1 VRKFEGRPVAFF
13 AVAAGDTLAEARKYV
28 GETRMAMP
36 VFADALSLMETRYGQ
51 QISLNNIHQTRVI
64 DPTGKIVEYRFEEPA
79 IEKALKDATWKY
91 KDASTDKKLDPAVL
105 LLEWGRYAEGLQKL
119 KPFLK
124 RKDTAESA
132 QKVYDLVKEE
142 VQGWVK
148 EADECKSSD
157 PVKAYDLYAK
167 AAAAFNRTEEPGTAA
182 AAGVKALGE
191 DKAVKAELAARK
203 AFAKVNV
210 AASKATP
217 QQKAEVAKFCHDV
230 VKKYPGTPTAEK
242 AKSLAQELGQPVP

>member
-1 VRKFEGRPVAFF
+1 VAFF
-13 AVAAGDTLAEARKYV
+13 AVAAGDTLADAKKYV

-51 QISLNNIHQTRVI
+51 QISLSNIHQTRVI
-64 DPTGKIVEYRFEEPA
+64 DPTGKIVEYRFDEPS

-132 QKVYDLVKEE
+132 QKVYDQVKAE
-142 VQGWVK
+142 VQGWVT
-148 EADECKSSD
+148 EADGCKATD
-157 PVKAYDLYAK
+157 PVKAYDLYAR
-167 AAAAFNRTEEPGTAA
+167 AAAVFGRTEEPGTAA
-182 AAGVKALGE
+182 FE
-191 DKAVKAELAARK
+191 SAR
-203 AFAKVNV
+203 ADVDRLRDEYARAYN
-210 AASKATP
+210 AQSRSGGSATP
-217 QQKAEVAKFCHDV
+217 
-230 VKKYPGTPTAEK
+230 
-242 AKSLAQELGQPVP
+242 

>member
-1 VRKFEGRPVAFF
+1 VAFF
-13 AVAAGDTLAEARKYV
+13 AVAAGDTLADARRYV

-36 VFADALSLMETRYGQ
+36 AFADALSVMETRYGQ

-64 DPTGKIVEYRFEEPA
+64 DPTGKIVEYRFEEAA
-79 IEKALKDATWKY
+79 IEKALKSAKWKFR
-91 KDASTDKKLDPAVL
+91 DEPGDRKLDAAVL
-105 LLEWGRYAEGLQKL
+105 PLEWGRYAEGLQKL

-132 QKVYDLVKEE
+132 QKVYDKVKAE
-142 VQGWVK
+142 VQAWVK
-148 EADECKSSD
+148 EADGCKGSD

-167 AAAAFNRTEEPGTAA
+167 AATVFNKTEEPGTAA

-203 AFAKVNV
+203 AFARVNV
-210 AASKATP
+210 AMSKATP
-217 QQKAEVAKFCHDV
+217 QQKGEVAKFCHDV

-242 AKSLAQELGQPVP
+242 AKALAQELGQPVP

>member
-1 VRKFEGRPVAFF
+1 MAFF
-13 AVAAGDTLAEARKYV
+13 AVAAGDTLADAKKYV

-51 QISLNNIHQTRVI
+51 QISLSNIHQTRVI
-64 DPTGKIVEYRFEEPA
+64 DATGKIVEYRFEEPA
-79 IEKALKDATWKY
+79 IEKALKGATWKF
-91 KDASTDKKLDPAVL
+91 KDESGDKKLDPAVL

-132 QKVYDLVKEE
+132 QKVYDKVKAE
-142 VQGWVK
+142 VQGWVA
-148 EADECKSSD
+148 EADESKGSD
-157 PVKAYDLYAK
+157 PVKAYDLYAR
-167 AAAAFNRTEEPGTAA
+167 AAAAFKTEEPGPAA

-191 DKAVKAELAARK
+191 DKAVKSELAARK
-203 AFAKVNV
+203 AFAKVNG
-210 AASKATP
+210 ALTRATA
-217 QQKAEVAKFCHDV
+217 QQKGEVAKFCHDV

-242 AKSLAQELGQPVP
+242 AKALAEELGQPVP